1 MVEESFPLASD
12 LLPHFSE
19 LYLVVLFILQ
29 PLPSVF
35 TNPPVTHVVVV
46 LRSDFSR
53 RDFLISRQKLVKLK
67 RASASGLLS

>member
-35 TNPPVTHVVVV
+35 TNPPVTHVVV

-53 RDFLISRQKLVKLK
+53 WDFLISRQKLVKLK
-67 RASASGLLS
+67 RESASGLLS